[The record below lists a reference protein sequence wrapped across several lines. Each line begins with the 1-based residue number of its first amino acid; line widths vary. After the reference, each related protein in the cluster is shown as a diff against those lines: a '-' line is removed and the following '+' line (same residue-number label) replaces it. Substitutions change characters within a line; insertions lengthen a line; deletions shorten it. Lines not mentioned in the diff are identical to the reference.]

1 MKMSRGDMEVLK
13 YFNRERICFLSAT
26 SKSEA
31 FYELSKLVA
40 PAVSRPIDEI
50 YTAVSERESQISTY
64 VGDGIAIPH
73 AKILGSPESFVAL
86 GISREGISWDGKEG
100 ELTRVVVFIVWNDT
114 DHIQLLSKIARLF
127 TRESMVSSLLKAGT
141 ADDILNVLQSSS
153 PSPTVTIP
161 EHNLNIAG
169 ITFRAAMG
177 MAREA
182 ELQAVLL
189 YPDPLATLSFLR
201 EADFSV
207 DSPPLF
213 LITQDLNLY
222 PQYED
227 YPFGE
232 VVQLPYKGLRRR
244 NLVEMSLIYLLSKSR
259 LKKGDKVLNIF
270 GNNETQELDTIGYT
284 DVERDFA
291 LFFSLSS
298 TKRPRDL
305 EEAVFS
311 RIIQISGEI
320 AQEGR
325 EGKPIGTLFV
335 LGSHEEVLR
344 HTQQLVINPFH
355 GYNAEERN
363 VLDPSLE
370 ETIKEFSR
378 IDGAFIIR
386 GDGVIVSAGTY
397 VRTNTAV
404 RKVPYGL
411 GARHTAAAAITAV
424 SDAVAIA
431 ISESTR
437 KISIFSDG
445 QRVMVF

>member
-1 MKMSRGDMEVLK
+1 MTEVVK
-13 YFNRERICFLSAT
+13 YFDRERICFLTAT
-26 SKSEA
+26 SKTEA
-31 FYELSKLVA
+31 FYELSRLVA
-40 PAVSRPIDEI
+40 PAVSRPSAEI

-73 AKILGSPESFVAL
+73 AKLLGAPESVVAV
-86 GISREGISWDGKEG
+86 GISRGGISWDGKDG
-100 ELTRVVVFIVWNDT
+100 ELTRVVVFIVWNDI

-127 TRESMVSSLLKAGT
+127 ARESMVTSLLNANSADEVLSALLPT
-141 ADDILNVLQSSS
+141 AVE
-153 PSPTVTIP
+153 PARTIP
-161 EHNLNIAG
+161 EHNLSIAG
-169 ITFRAAMG
+169 ITFRAAMH

-189 YPDPLATLSFLR
+189 YPDPLGTLSFLR
-201 EADFSV
+201 EEDFSYG
-207 DSPPLF
+207 SPPLF
-213 LITQDLNLY
+213 LITQDLNMY
-222 PQYED
+222 PRYED
-227 YPFGE
+227 YQFGE
-232 VVQLPYKGLRRR
+232 VVQLPYRGLRRR

-270 GNNETQELDTIGYT
+270 GNDETQELDTISYT

-320 AQEGR
+320 AEEGR
-325 EGKPIGTLFV
+325 EGKPVGTLFV
-335 LGSHEEVLR
+335 LGSHEEVLK

-386 GDGVIVSAGTY
+386 GDGVIMSAGTY

>member
-1 MKMSRGDMEVLK
+1 MTEVLK
-13 YFNRERICFLSAT
+13 YFDPERICFLTAQ
-26 SKSEA
+26 SKTEA
-31 FYELSKLVA
+31 FYELTELVA
-40 PAVSRPIDEI
+40 PAVSHPSEEI
-50 YTAVSERESQISTY
+50 YAAVIERESQISTY

-73 AKILGSPESFVAL
+73 AKISGIPESVVAL
-86 GISREGISWDGKEG
+86 GISHEGIPWDGKDG
-100 ELTRVVVFIVWNDT
+100 ELTRVVVFIVWNDI
-114 DHIQLLSKIARLF
+114 DHIELLSKIARLF
-127 TRESMVSSLLKAGT
+127 SRDAIVASLLKAT
-141 ADDILNVLQSSS
+141 SAEAVLAELQPTSDISL
-153 PSPTVTIP
+153 PKIP
-161 EHNLNIAG
+161 EHNLKIAG
-169 ITFRAAMG
+169 ITFRAALQ

-189 YPDPLATLSFLR
+189 YPDPLRTLSFLR
-201 EADFSV
+201 HDDLSAG
-207 DSPPLF
+207 SPPLF

-222 PQYED
+222 PAYKD
-227 YPFGE
+227 YSFGE
-232 VVQLPYKGLRRR
+232 VVQLPYRGLRRR
-244 NLVEMSLIYLLSKSR
+244 NLVEMSLIYLLSKNR

-270 GNNETQELDTIGYT
+270 GNDETQELDTIGYT

-320 AQEGR
+320 AEEGR
-325 EGKPIGTLFV
+325 EGKSVGTLFV

-431 ISESTR
+431 ISESTK

-445 QRVMVF
+445 QRVMLF